1 MDIKSILVPIDFSAC
16 SKGAF
21 ESAVAWGKHFGAT
34 VHVLHAY
41 HIPPVVL
48 PDGGFAI
55 SQELSA
61 KIAAASQ
68 TALRAYLAQVAS
80 AGVTLKAHVH
90 QTEPAAS
97 ILEVASEVDADL
109 IVMGTHGRSGMSR
122 ALLGSVAEKILR
134 SSPVPVLIVPG
145 LHKAD

>member
-1 MDIKSILVPIDFSAC
+1 MEIKNILVPIDFSAC
-16 SKGAF
+16 SHDAF
-21 ESAVAWGKHFGAT
+21 ETALKWGKRFTAA

-48 PDGGFAI
+48 PDGGFAL
-55 SQELSA
+55 SQELSS
-61 KIAAASQ
+61 KIEAASQ
-68 TALRAYLAQVAS
+68 TAMRSYLAQVAN
-80 AGVTLKAHVH
+80 AGVTLKPHVH
-90 QTEPAAS
+90 QAEPAAS
-97 ILEVASEVDADL
+97 ILTVASEVDADL

-145 LHKAD
+145 QHKAD